1 MKYLCR
7 HTRLI
12 FEIQAQRAGTTQPK
26 KPEKNRT
33 GPNRLGAK
41 EKLLWPA
48 FENCCCLCRIGF
60 LAPWQYSGD
69 SAFFGPFR
77 VISFGRRH
85 GEPSST

>member
-7 HTRLI
+7 QTRLI
-12 FEIQAQRAGTTQPK
+12 FEIQAQRAGTTHPK
-26 KPEKNRT
+26 EPEKNRT
-33 GPNRLGAK
+33 PNRLGAK

-48 FENCCCLCRIGF
+48 LRIVVVFVGSAF
-60 LAPWQYSGD
+60 SRHGSIRDD